1 MNRRWQPVAAL
12 AVALAAIAAGAQTV
26 GDLRKKAAPVQVGP
40 AAPVDAAKVREAY
53 RRFLEL
59 NAGDPEM
66 RAEAL
71 RRLADLELEA
81 ADAER
86 GDGTTLAA
94 GGEQTRAAIA
104 LYERLLAEAPD
115 HPRIDS
121 VLYQLGRAWEAEGD
135 AERALSYLDRL
146 VATYPASSHIE
157 EAQFRRGE
165 ILFSARRWP
174 EAEAAYET
182 VIRRGSGNAFQE
194 QALYKHGWSLFKQSR
209 IDESSVSFLAVL
221 DRKLLESPGVE
232 VESLDKLSRADR
244 ELVEDTM
251 RVLGIQFAAD
261 DPAGALSTALARHGS
276 PAYSWRLHA
285 SLGDLLV
292 EKQRYT
298 DAADTYRAYAAQHPG
313 DAHSP
318 VLQGRAIDAYLK
330 GGFAE
335 LALQGKRE
343 YVELYAFDGPFWAT
357 RTRESAPEVVAQLKS
372 NLRDLAQHH
381 HALAQKNKKAVD
393 YQQAARWYRDLLQ
406 SFPDEPDTAETNY
419 LLADLLFESG
429 QFRDAAIEYER
440 TAYERPRGPR
450 SGTAAYSSLLAYDRH
465 AESLKGVELEAWR
478 AQSIEGELKFASTF
492 PEHAEAPAVQVRA
505 MQQLYDRKD
514 YDRAIVEAGKVL
526 TWLPPMTVDRE
537 RLALNITADAEF
549 ELAHFDRAEAA
560 YARLQPL
567 VPAGDKAR
575 TAVDER
581 LAASIYK
588 QAEAKQAAGDANGAV
603 DDFLRIAKS
612 APDASIRVNA
622 EYDAGALLLREKQ
635 WPRAIEVL
643 EAFRRDHP
651 ASPLAADVPRR
662 LANAYIE
669 AGRPLEAA
677 VELER
682 IADTAA
688 ESAELRRQA
697 LEQAAEL
704 NEKGG
709 HPERAAVNWANF
721 VQRYPEPAGPAIEAR
736 QKLAD
741 FAALSHDAPGRQRWL
756 KEIVAADASA
766 GSARSDRT
774 RYLAAW
780 ASLELATPPRDAF
793 YAIRLTAPLKN
804 SLAAKKAAM
813 ETAVQAYTATA
824 DYAVAEVT
832 TAATFELAELYRRLG
847 KDLLE
852 SERPAGLDDDA
863 LEQYVTLLEE
873 QAYPFEEKAIEVH
886 AINAARTGSGVYD
899 AWVRKSFAA
908 LAGLMP
914 ARYGKTEV
922 ISDYIVSIAPAAP
935 VMPEAAPAAGA
946 APTGAVA
953 TAAPAVAVPP
963 PPDPAIELP
972 LQTAGQLVAE
982 ERLDD
987 AAAVWTELATRVPTH
1002 AAAPYNLGLLAMHR
1016 GQWPQALLQ
1025 LEAAQSRAPRD
1036 AGVLDALGITYR
1048 NVGRFRDAEA
1058 AYRSSLEAG
1067 PDRAA
1072 THRNIGVLLDL
1083 YLQQPAEALPH
1094 FEQYMALTGAT
1105 DKQVSGWIA
1114 ELRQRV
1120 APAEQSAGVVP

>member
-1 MNRRWQPVAAL
+1 MIHGWQSGIAGLVIAAM
-12 AVALAAIAAGAQTV
+12 AIAAGAQTV
-26 GDLRKKAAPVQVGP
+26 GDLRKKTPPVQVGP

-59 NAGDPEM
+59 DAGDPEM
-66 RAEAL
+66 HAEAL

-81 ADAER
+81 ADAVR
-86 GDGTTLAA
+86 GDGTGPAA
-94 GGEQTRAAIA
+94 GGPETRAAIV

-146 VATYPASSHIE
+146 VARFPTSRHIE

-165 ILFSARRWP
+165 ILFSAQRWA
-174 EAEAAYET
+174 EAESAYAA
-182 VIRRGSGNAFQE
+182 VIRIGSESAFHE
-194 QALYKHGWSLFKQSR
+194 QALYKHGWALFKQSR
-209 IDESSVSFLAVL
+209 IEESSESFLAVL
-221 DRKLLESPGVE
+221 DRKLLNSPGVE
-232 VESLDKLSRADR
+232 VESLDQLSRADR
-244 ELVEDTM
+244 ELVQDTM
-251 RVLGIQFAAD
+251 RVLGIQFMAD
-261 DPAGALSTALARHGS
+261 DPAGALSAALAKHGS
-276 PAYSWRLHA
+276 PAYGWRLHA

-292 EKQRYT
+292 EKERYT
-298 DAADTYRAYAAQHPG
+298 DAANTYRAYAARHPG
-313 DAHSP
+313 DARSP

-335 LALQGKRE
+335 LALDGKRE

-372 NLRDLAQHH
+372 NLRDLAQQH
-381 HALAQKNKKAVD
+381 HALAQKGHKAAD

-429 QFRDAAIEYER
+429 QFREAAIEYER
-440 TAYERPRGPR
+440 TAYDRPSGPR

-465 AESLKGVELEAWR
+465 AESLKSAELEAWH
-478 AQSIEGELKFASTF
+478 AQSIESELRFAQTF
-492 PEHAEAPAVQVRA
+492 PAHAEAPAVQVRA
-505 MQQLYDRKD
+505 MQQLFDRRE
-514 YDRAIVEAGKVL
+514 YERAIAEAGKVL
-526 TWLPPMTVDRE
+526 TWLPPMPVERA
-537 RLALNITADAEF
+537 RLALNVTADSEF
-549 ELAHFDRAEAA
+549 ELARFDRAEAA

-567 VPAGDKAR
+567 VPPGDKTREAI
-575 TAVDER
+575 DER
-581 LAASIYK
+581 IAASIYK

-603 DDFLRIAKS
+603 DDFLRIASS
-612 APDASIRVNA
+612 APHASIRVNA

-643 EAFRRDHP
+643 EAFRRDHGTH
-651 ASPLAADVPRR
+651 ALAADVPRR
-662 LANAYIE
+662 LASAYIE

-682 IADTAA
+682 ISDTAT
-688 ESAELRRQA
+688 ESAEARRLA
-697 LEQAAEL
+697 LEQAADL

-721 VQRYPEPAGPAIEAR
+721 VQRYPEPVAPAIEAR

-741 FAALSHDAPGRQRWL
+741 FAALSHDAAGRQRWL
-756 KEIVAADASA
+756 EAIVAADATA
-766 GSARSDRT
+766 GSGRTDRT

-780 ASLELATPPRDAF
+780 ASLELATPARDAF
-793 YAIRLTAPLKN
+793 YAIQLTAPLKK
-804 SLAAKKAAM
+804 SLAAKKSAM
-813 ETAVQAYTATA
+813 ETAVKAYTSTA
-824 DYAVAEVT
+824 EYAVAEVT

-847 KDLLE
+847 KDILE
-852 SERPAGLDDDA
+852 SERPAGLDADA

-899 AWVRKSFAA
+899 EWVRKSFAA

-914 ARYGKTEV
+914 ARYGKTEI
-922 ISDYIVSIAPAAP
+922 ISDYIVSI
-935 VMPEAAPAAGA
+935 VPEV
-946 APTGAVA
+946 AVA
-953 TAAPAVAVPP
+953 PEPVPATTAGTAAVPAPP
-963 PPDPAIELP
+963 PVDPLIQVL
-972 LQTAGQLVAE
+972 LQTAGNFVAE
-982 ERLDD
+982 EKLDD
-987 AAAVWTELATRVPTH
+987 AAAIWTDLGARAPLL
-1002 AAAPYNLGLLAMHR
+1002 AAPAYNLGLLAMRR
-1016 GQWPQALLQ
+1016 GQWQQALDQ
-1025 LEAAQSRAPRD
+1025 LEAARARAGRD
-1036 AGVLDALGITYR
+1036 AGVQDAFGITYR
-1048 NVGRFRDAEA
+1048 NLGRFRDAEA
-1058 AYRSSLEAG
+1058 AYRASLEAE

-1072 THRNIGVLLDL
+1072 SHRNIGVLLDL
-1083 YLQQPAEALPH
+1083 YLQQAAEALPH
-1094 FEQYMALTGAT
+1094 FERYMALTGAP

-1114 ELRQRV
+1114 ELKQRV
-1120 APAEQSAGVVP
+1120 APAAQSAGAMP

>member
-1 MNRRWQPVAAL
+1 MNRKWQSGIAGLVI
-12 AVALAAIAAGAQTV
+12 AVAAIAAGAQTV
-26 GDLRKKAAPVQVGP
+26 GDLRRKSPPVKVGP

-59 NAGDPEM
+59 DAGDPLM

-71 RRLADLELEA
+71 RRLADLELES

-86 GDGTTLAA
+86 GDGTTAAA

-146 VATYPASSHIE
+146 VANYPNSRHIE

-174 EAEAAYET
+174 EAEAAYEV
-182 VIRRGSGNAFQE
+182 VIRRGSGTAFEE

-209 IDESSVSFLAVL
+209 IDESSVSFMAVL
-221 DRKLLESPGVE
+221 DRKLLSSPGVE
-232 VESLDKLSRADR
+232 IESLDKLSRADR

-251 RVLGIQFAAD
+251 RVLGIQFTAD
-261 DPAGALSTALARHGS
+261 DPAGALSAALAKHDS
-276 PAYSWRLHA
+276 PAYGWRLHA

-292 EKQRYT
+292 DKERYT

-335 LALQGKRE
+335 LALEGKRE

-357 RTRESAPEVVAQLKS
+357 RTHESAPEVVAQLKS
-372 NLRDLAQHH
+372 NLHDLAQHH
-381 HALAQKNKKAVD
+381 HALSQKGHKAAD

-419 LLADLLFESG
+419 LLADLLFEGG
-429 QFRDAAIEYER
+429 QFREAAIEYER
-440 TAYERPRGPR
+440 TAYDRPSGPR

-465 AESLKGVELEAWR
+465 AESLKGAELDAWR
-478 AQSIEGELKFASTF
+478 AQLIESELRFASTF
-492 PEHAEAPAVQVRA
+492 PAHVEAPAVQVRA
-505 MQQLYDRKD
+505 MQQLFDRRE
-514 YDRAIVEAGKVL
+514 YERAIAEAGKVL
-526 TWLPPMTVDRE
+526 TWLPPMPVERE
-537 RLALNITADAEF
+537 RLALNVIADSEF
-549 ELAHFDRAEAA
+549 ELARFDRAEAA

-567 VPAGDKAR
+567 VPPGDKAR
-575 TAVDER
+575 EAIDER
-581 LAASIYK
+581 IAASIYK

-603 DDFLRIAKS
+603 DDFLRIASS
-612 APDASIRVNA
+612 APNASIRVNA
-622 EYDAGALLLREKQ
+622 EYDAAALLLREKQ

-643 EAFRRDHP
+643 EAFRRDHGTH
-651 ASPLAADVPRR
+651 ALAADVPRR
-662 LANAYIE
+662 LAGAYIE

-682 IADTAA
+682 ISDTAT
-688 ESAELRRQA
+688 ESAEERRLA
-697 LEQAAEL
+697 LEQAADL

-721 VQRYPEPAGPAIEAR
+721 VQRYPEPVAPAIEAR

-741 FAALSHDAPGRQRWL
+741 FAALSHDAAGRQRWL
-756 KEIVAADASA
+756 EAIVAADATA
-766 GSARSDRT
+766 GSGRTDRT

-780 ASLELATPPRDAF
+780 ASLELAAPARDAF
-793 YAIRLTAPLKN
+793 YAIQLTAPLKK
-804 SLAAKKAAM
+804 SLAAKKSAM
-813 ETAVQAYTATA
+813 EAAVKAYTSTA
-824 DYAVAEVT
+824 EYAIAEVT

-847 KDLLE
+847 KDILE
-852 SERPAGLDDDA
+852 SERPAGLDADA

-899 AWVRKSFAA
+899 EWVRKSFAA

-914 ARYGKTEV
+914 ARYGKTEL
-922 ISDYIVSIAPAAP
+922 ISDYIVSIVPEVAAAREPVPAST
-935 VMPEAAPAAGA
+935 AG
-946 APTGAVA
+946 T
-953 TAAPAVAVPP
+953 VAVPAP
-963 PPDPAIELP
+963 PPVDPLIQVL
-972 LQTAGQLVAE
+972 LQTAGNFVAE
-982 ERLDD
+982 EKLDD
-987 AAAVWTELATRVPTH
+987 AAAIWTDLGARAPLL
-1002 AAAPYNLGLLAMHR
+1002 AAPAYNLGLLAMRR
-1016 GQWPQALLQ
+1016 GQWQQALEQ
-1025 LEAAQSRAPRD
+1025 LEAARARAGSD

-1048 NVGRFRDAEA
+1048 NLGRFRDAET
-1058 AYRSSLEAG
+1058 AYRASLEAA
-1067 PDRAA
+1067 PERAA
-1072 THRNIGVLLDL
+1072 SHRNIGVLLDL

-1094 FEQYMALTGAT
+1094 FERYLALTGAP
-1105 DKQVSGWIA
+1105 DKQVSGWIS

-1120 APAEQSAGVVP
+1120 APAAQSAGVVP

>member
-1 MNRRWQPVAAL
+1 MNRRWQPRIAGLVIAAT
-12 AVALAAIAAGAQTV
+12 AIAAGAQTV
-26 GDLRKKAAPVQVGP
+26 GDLRKKNPQVQVGP

-86 GDGTTLAA
+86 GDGTTVAA
-94 GGEQTRAAIA
+94 GGEQTRAAIQ
-104 LYERLLAEAPD
+104 LYERLLAEAPG

-135 AERALSYLDRL
+135 AERALSYLDQL
-146 VATYPASSHIE
+146 VAKYPGSRHIE
-157 EAQFRRGE
+157 EAHFRRGE
-165 ILFSARRWP
+165 ILFSAQRWP
-174 EAEAAYET
+174 EAEAAYES
-182 VIRRGSGNAFQE
+182 VIRRGSGTAFEE
-194 QALYKHGWSLFKQSR
+194 QALYKHGWALFKQSR
-209 IDESSVSFLAVL
+209 FDESSVSFLAVL
-221 DRKLLESPGVE
+221 DRKLLSSPGIE
-232 VESLDKLSRADR
+232 IESLDKLSRADR

-251 RVLGIQFAAD
+251 RVLGIQFTAD
-261 DPAGALSTALARHGS
+261 DPAGALSAALAQHGS

-292 EKQRYT
+292 EKERYT

-313 DAHSP
+313 DSHSP
-318 VLQGRAIDAYLK
+318 VLQGRAIEAYLK

-335 LALQGKRE
+335 LALEGKRE
-343 YVELYAFDGPFWAT
+343 YVQLYAFDQPFWAT
-357 RTRESAPEVVAQLKS
+357 RSRESAPEVVAQLKA

-381 HALAQKNKKAVD
+381 HALAQKDRKPAD
-393 YQQAARWYRDLLQ
+393 YQQAARWYRDLLE

-440 TAYERPRGPR
+440 TAYDRTAGPR
-450 SGTAAYSSLLAYDRH
+450 SGAAAYSSLLAYDRH
-465 AESLKGVELEAWR
+465 AESLKGAELEAWR
-478 AQSIEGELKFASTF
+478 AQSIESELRFASTF
-492 PEHAEAPAVQVRA
+492 PAHAEAPAVQVRA
-505 MQQLYDRKD
+505 MQQLFDRREFE
-514 YDRAIVEAGKVL
+514 RAIVEAGKVL
-526 TWLPPMTVDRE
+526 TWLPPMPLERE
-537 RLALNITADAEF
+537 RLALNITADSEF
-549 ELAHFDRAEAA
+549 ELQRFDRAEAA
-560 YARLQPL
+560 YTRLQPL
-567 VPAGDKAR
+567 VPPGDKAR
-575 TAVDER
+575 EAIDER
-581 LAASIYK
+581 LAATIYK

-603 DDFLRIAKS
+603 DDYLRIATRT
-612 APDASIRVNA
+612 PNASIRVNA

-643 EAFRRDHP
+643 EAFRRDHGTH
-651 ASPLAADVPRR
+651 ALAADVPRR
-662 LANAYIE
+662 LAGAYIE

-682 IADTAA
+682 IADTAT
-688 ESAELRRQA
+688 ESADARRQA

-709 HPERAAVNWANF
+709 HPERAALNWAAF
-721 VQRYPEPAGPAIEAR
+721 VQRYPEPVAPAIEAR

-741 FAALSHDAPGRQRWL
+741 FAMASNDPPGRRRWL
-756 KEIVAADASA
+756 EAIVAADASA
-766 GSARSDRT
+766 GGGRSDRT
-774 RYLAAW
+774 RYLAAR
-780 ASLELATPPRDAF
+780 ASLELAAPVRDAF
-793 YAIRLTAPLKN
+793 YAIRLTVPLKD

-813 ETAVQAYTATA
+813 ESAVQAYTAA
-824 DYAVAEVT
+824 ANYAVAEVT

-847 KDLLE
+847 KDILE
-852 SERPAGLDDDA
+852 SERPAGLDADA

-873 QAYPFEEKAIEVH
+873 QAYPFEEKSIEVH
-886 AINAARTGSGVYD
+886 AINAARSGSGVYD
-899 AWVRKSFAA
+899 EWVRKSFAA

-914 ARYGKTEV
+914 ARYGKTEI

-935 VMPEAAPAAGA
+935 PAPVAPAPEAAPVS
-946 APTGAVA
+946 T
-953 TAAPAVAVPP
+953 TAAAAVPAP
-963 PPDPAIELP
+963 PIVDPAIELP
-972 LQTAGQLVAE
+972 LQAAGKLVSE

-987 AAAVWTELATRVPTH
+987 AAAVWTQLAASAP
-1002 AAAPYNLGLLAMHR
+1002 AQAAPLYNLGVLAMRR
-1016 GQWPQALLQ
+1016 GQWPQALEQ
-1025 LEAAQSRAPRD
+1025 LEAAQARAGGD
-1036 AGVLDALGITYR
+1036 AGVQDALGITYR
-1048 NVGRFRDAEA
+1048 NLGRFRDSEA
-1058 AYRSSLEAG
+1058 AYRASLQAA

-1072 THRNIGVLLDL
+1072 SHRNIGVLLDL

-1094 FEQYMALTGAT
+1094 FERYMALSETP

-1114 ELRQRV
+1114 ELKQRV
-1120 APAEQSAGVVP
+1120 APPAQAAGVLP

>member
-1 MNRRWQPVAAL
+1 MNRRWQSAIAGLAIATATIAAL
-12 AVALAAIAAGAQTV
+12 AQTV
-26 GDLRKKAAPVQVGP
+26 GDLRKKSPPVVVGP

-59 NAGDPEM
+59 NAGDPQM

-71 RRLADLELEA
+71 RRLADLELES

-86 GDGTTLAA
+86 ADGTTPMA
-94 GGEQTRAAIA
+94 GGAETRAAIA

-135 AERALSYLDRL
+135 PERALSYLDRL
-146 VATYPASSHIE
+146 VANFPSSTHIE

-174 EAEAAYET
+174 EAESAYES
-182 VIRRGSGNAFQE
+182 VIRRGSGTAFEE
-194 QALYKHGWSLFKQSR
+194 QALYKHGWALFKQSR
-209 IDESSVSFLAVL
+209 TEESSKSFLAVL
-221 DRKLLESPGVE
+221 DRKLLSSPGVE
-232 VESLDKLSRADR
+232 IESMDKLSRADR

-261 DPAGALSTALARHGS
+261 DPAGALSAALAEHGS
-276 PAYSWRLHA
+276 PSYSWRLHG

-292 EKQRYT
+292 EKERYT

-318 VLQGRAIDAYLK
+318 VLQGRAIEAYLK

-357 RTRESAPEVVAQLKS
+357 RTRESAPEVVAQLKA

-381 HALAQKNKKAVD
+381 HALAQKDHKAAD
-393 YQQAARWYRDLLQ
+393 YQQAARWYRDLLK
-406 SFPDEPDTAETNY
+406 SFPDEPDTADTNY

-450 SGTAAYSSLLAYDRH
+450 SGTAAYSSLLAYDRQ
-465 AESLKGVELEAWR
+465 AESLKGTELEAWR

-514 YDRAIVEAGKVL
+514 YERAIVEAGKVL
-526 TWLPPMTVDRE
+526 TWLPPMTMDRE

-560 YARLQPL
+560 YSRLQPM
-567 VPAGDKAR
+567 VAPGDKAR
-575 TAVDER
+575 TAIDER

-603 DDFLRIAKS
+603 DDFLRIAAR
-612 APDASIRVNA
+612 APNASIRVNA

-651 ASPLAADVPRR
+651 TSPLAADVPRR
-662 LANAYIE
+662 LAGAYIE

-682 IADTAA
+682 IADTAT

-704 NEKGG
+704 NEKAG

-721 VQRYPEPAGPAIEAR
+721 VQRYPEPVAPAIEAR

-741 FAALSHDAPGRQRWL
+741 FAASSHDATGRQRWL
-756 KEIVAADASA
+756 KEIVTADASA
-766 GSARSDRT
+766 GSDRTDRT
-774 RYLAAW
+774 RYLAAT
-780 ASLELATPPRDAF
+780 ASLELATPVRDAF
-793 YAIRLTAPLKN
+793 YAIRLTAPLKD

-852 SERPAGLDDDA
+852 SERPAGLDEDS

-873 QAYPFEEKAIEVH
+873 QAYPFEEKAIEIH

-899 AWVRKSFAA
+899 DWVRKSFAA
-908 LAGLMP
+908 LAALVP

-922 ISDYIVSIAPAAP
+922 IGDYVVSIAPAAP
-935 VMPEAAPAAGA
+935 AIPEPAPVPAPVTGAAGA
-946 APTGAVA
+946 AATVVA
-953 TAAPAVAVPP
+953 PP

-972 LQTAGQLVAE
+972 LQAAGKLVAE

-987 AAAVWTELATRVPTH
+987 AAAIWTELATRMPTH
-1002 AAAPYNLGLLAMHR
+1002 AAAGYNLGLLAMRR
-1016 GQWPQALLQ
+1016 GQWPQALEQ
-1025 LEAAQSRAPRD
+1025 LEVARPRAPAD
-1036 AGVLDALGITYR
+1036 AAILDALGITYR
-1048 NVGRFRDAEA
+1048 NLGRFRDAEA
-1058 AYRSSLEAG
+1058 VYRSSLEAA

-1094 FEQYMALTGAT
+1094 FEQYLALTGAA

-1120 APAEQSAGVVP
+1120 APAAQSAGVLP

>member
-1 MNRRWQPVAAL
+1 MKRWRQSGIAGLAIAAAAL
-12 AVALAAIAAGAQTV
+12 AASAQTI
-26 GDLRKKAAPVQVGP
+26 GDLRNKAPPVQVGP
-40 AAPVDAAKVREAY
+40 AAPVESAKVREAY

-71 RRLADLELEA
+71 RRLADLELES

-86 GDGTTLAA
+86 GDGMTLAA
-94 GGEQTRAAIA
+94 GGPQTRAAIA

-135 AERALSYLDRL
+135 PIRALAYLDRL
-146 VATYPASSHIE
+146 VAKYPSSRHIE

-165 ILFSARRWP
+165 ILFSAQRWA
-174 EAEAAYET
+174 EAEAAYES
-182 VIRRGSGNAFQE
+182 VIQRGSGTAFQE
-194 QALYKHGWSLFKQSR
+194 QALYKHGWALFKQSR
-209 IDESSVSFLAVL
+209 FDDSSVSFLALL
-221 DRKLLESPGVE
+221 DRKLLTAPGVE
-232 VESLDKLSRADR
+232 LESLDKLSRADR

-251 RVLGIQFAAD
+251 RVLGIQFTAD
-261 DPAGALSTALARHGS
+261 DPAQALSAALAQHGS

-292 EKQRYT
+292 DKERYT

-313 DAHSP
+313 DVHSP

-343 YVELYAFDGPFWAT
+343 YVELYAFGGPFWAS
-357 RTRESAPEVVAQLKS
+357 RTRESAPEVVAQLKA
-372 NLRDLAQHH
+372 NLRDLAKHH
-381 HALAQKNKKAVD
+381 HALAQKGHKAAD

-429 QFRDAAIEYER
+429 AFREAAIEYDR

-465 AESLKGVELEAWR
+465 AESLKGAELEAWR

-505 MQQLYDRKD
+505 MQQLYDRKE
-514 YDRAIVEAGKVL
+514 YERAIAEAGKVL
-526 TWLPPMTVDRE
+526 TWLPPMTVERE

-549 ELAHFDRAEAA
+549 ELARFDRAEAA

-567 VPAGDKAR
+567 VQTGDPARKAI
-575 TAVDER
+575 DER
-581 LAASIYK
+581 IAASIYK

-603 DDFLRIAKS
+603 DDFLRIARS
-612 APDASIRVNA
+612 APNASIRVNA
-622 EYDAGALLLREKQ
+622 EYDAGALLLREQQ
-635 WPRAIEVL
+635 WTRAIDVL
-643 EAFRRDHP
+643 EAFRRDHG
-651 ASPLAADVPRR
+651 SDPLAADVPRR
-662 LANAYIE
+662 LAGAYIE

-682 IADTAA
+682 IAETAT
-688 ESAELRRQA
+688 ESAETRRQA

-709 HPERAAVNWANF
+709 RMERAAANWATF
-721 VQRYPEPAGPAIEAR
+721 VQRYAEPVAPAIEAR

-741 FAALSHDAPGRQRWL
+741 FAAMSNDAPARRRWL
-756 KEIVAADASA
+756 EAIVTADAAAA
-766 GSARSDRT
+766 GARTDRT

-780 ASLELATPPRDAF
+780 ASLELAAPARETF
-793 YAIRLTAPLKN
+793 YAIRLTVPLKT
-804 SLAAKKAAM
+804 SMAAKKAAM
-813 ETAVQAYTATA
+813 QTAVQAYTAAA
-824 DYAVAEVT
+824 DYAVEGVT

-852 SERPAGLDDDA
+852 SERPPGLDEDA

-899 AWVRKSFAA
+899 AWVRKSFEA

-914 ARYGKTEV
+914 ARYGKSEF
-922 ISDYIVSIAPAAP
+922 ISDYIVSIAPAVAVTTEP
-935 VMPEAAPAAGA
+935 VPAPAANPAAVA
-946 APTGAVA
+946 AP
-953 TAAPAVAVPP
+953 PAV
-963 PPDPAIELP
+963 DPLIEVL
-972 LQTAGQLVAE
+972 LQTAGKFISE
-982 ERLDD
+982 EKPDD
-987 AAAVWTELATRVPTH
+987 AAAIWKDLATRAPSLPVPQ
-1002 AAAPYNLGLLAMHR
+1002 YNLGLLAMR
-1016 GQWPQALLQ
+1016 RSQWPQALEQ
-1025 LEAAQSRAPRD
+1025 LEAAQARAPKD
-1036 AGVLDALGITYR
+1036 AGVQDALGIAYR
-1048 NVGRFRDAEA
+1048 NLGRFRDAEA
-1058 AYRSSLEAG
+1058 AYRVALEAA

-1094 FEQYMALTGAT
+1094 FEQYMALTGVA

-1114 ELRQRV
+1114 ELKQRV
-1120 APAEQSAGVVP
+1120 APAAQTAGVAP